1 MTIKPRIVT
10 KAEDIAAAAKEA
22 REGKD
27 WTHGD
32 ADDYAGLAHGHTSKL
47 EGFDRKWG
55 KSGVYFGFPIYC
67 LLEAVGLRVVV
78 MPIEEAEALCAAAGE
93 NTTRDVTLLKR
104 GGNMPVKAERA
115 TCSMIRRPQLT
126 RPNL

>member
-10 KAEDIAAAAKEA
+10 KAQDIIGAATEA
-22 REGKD
+22 RQAKG

-47 EGFDRKWG
+47 EGFDRIWG
-55 KSGVYFGFPIYC
+55 KAGVYFGFPIYC
-67 LLEAVGLRVVV
+67 LLQAVGLRVVV
-78 MPIEEAEALCAAAGE
+78 MPIEMAEALCATAGE
-93 NTTRDVTLLKR
+93 NTTRDVTLLRR
-104 GGNMPVKAERA
+104 GGNTPVKAERA